1 LKELLTAGPH
11 LSVSGAKR
19 KGRRRCWAGGESRL
33 GQRGP
38 SARAR
43 EKKEKAA
50 GLELVH
56 GLKGMLG
63 RRGEKRG
70 RGRRKG
76 FPFSFE
82 ISFQIHFSN
91 IQTPIKQKSM
101 HSNHD
106 AQTLIISRLF

>member
-1 LKELLTAGPH
+1 VLGRRGKQAGP
-11 LSVSGAKR
+11 
-19 KGRRRCWAGGESRL
+19 
-33 GQRGP
+33 
-38 SARAR
+38 ARAVCAR
-43 EKKEKAA
+43 TGKKKAA